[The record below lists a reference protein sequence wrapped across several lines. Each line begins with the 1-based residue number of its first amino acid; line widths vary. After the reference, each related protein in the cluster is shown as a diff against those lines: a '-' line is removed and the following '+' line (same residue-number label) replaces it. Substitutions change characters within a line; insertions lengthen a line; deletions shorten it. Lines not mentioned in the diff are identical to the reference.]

1 MHIPDGFLNNQTSF
15 GLIAI
20 SITFLSL
27 ALKKA
32 KESLFEKVKIIQ
44 SQLMTNVGLSIS
56 QNRLADRLSLKQNAV
71 KKIQQTAVVAA
82 FIFAAQM
89 VNFPVALGTSG
100 HLLGGVLAA
109 IVLGPWLGMLAITA
123 VLAVQATIF
132 ADGGILALGANILN
146 MAVIGT
152 IGSYY
157 LYNIVVVKIIKNKT
171 LAIALVS
178 WLSVV
183 LAASAC
189 AIELAISKT
198 ISFNLVLPAMLSVHA
213 LIGIG
218 EALLT
223 ISALKFLFNDN
234 NYEQEK

>member
-1 MHIPDGFLNNQTSF
+1 MHIPDGFLNNQVSVS
-15 GLIAI
+15 LIAV
-20 SITFLSL
+20 SMAFCSL

-32 KESLFEKVKIIQ
+32 KEFLFEK
-44 SQLMTNVGLSIS
+44 SQIFLPQLLTNTGLAVSQQKSIGK
-56 QNRLADRLSLKQNAV
+56 LKFKQNAN
-71 KKIQQTAVVAA
+71 KKIQQVAVVAA

-89 VNFPVALGTSG
+89 VNFPVANGTSG

-109 IVLGPWLGMLAITA
+109 IVLGPWLGMLAITV

-152 IGSYY
+152 IGGYY
-157 LYNIVVVKIIKNKT
+157 LYLAAGKIIKNQI

-183 LAASAC
+183 LASSAC

-198 ISFNLVLPAMLSVHA
+198 ISFNLVFPAMFSVHA

-218 EALLT
+218 EALIT
-223 ISALKFLFNDN
+223 IFALKFLFND
-234 NYEQEK
+234 YEQQK